1 MCVRSLCFDCR
12 IPTQSGGFV
21 GIVLSGLS
29 GVGRPSTLSCRRRR
43 VGGGFA
49 YGAGVCTSTLPSGA
63 WWVSSKDF
71 TCTNKYG
78 KRISGGMRPQVPEDV
93 ADRVEELVDE
103 KTRVPAASVSF
114 AEQLEIL
121 VEVAEERDE
130 TTPTAS
136 VVDSLPDFS

>member
-1 MCVRSLCFDCR
+1 
-12 IPTQSGGFV
+12 
-21 GIVLSGLS
+21 
-29 GVGRPSTLSCRRRR
+29 
-43 VGGGFA
+43 
-49 YGAGVCTSTLPSGA
+49 
-63 WWVSSKDF
+63 
-71 TCTNKYG
+71 
-78 KRISGGMRPQVPEDV
+78 MRPQVPEDV

>member
-1 MCVRSLCFDCR
+1 
-12 IPTQSGGFV
+12 
-21 GIVLSGLS
+21 
-29 GVGRPSTLSCRRRR
+29 
-43 VGGGFA
+43 
-49 YGAGVCTSTLPSGA
+49 
-63 WWVSSKDF
+63 
-71 TCTNKYG
+71 
-78 KRISGGMRPQVPEDV
+78 MRPQVPEDV

-103 KTRVPAASVSF
+103 ETRVPAASVSF